1 MKIVYD
7 NGEANINRIPM
18 VYACC
23 DKCENPNRFAIG
35 FINEPLVNTWDEE
48 EHKYC
53 EKCGAFMDWETVNI
67 EIQYKI
73 FLAEHDRQIRADIID
88 ELYTKI
94 DEGVCDICE
103 YQNFD
108 GGCFKTCTFE
118 MENAKRWLLSLKEQ
132 NK

>member
-18 VYACC
+18 AYACC

-35 FINEPLVNTWDEE
+35 FINEPLVNPWDEQ

-53 EKCGAFMDWETVNI
+53 EKCGAFMDWKTVNI
-67 EIQYKI
+67 ESQYEI
-73 FLAEHDRQIRADIID
+73 FLAEHDKQIRAEVIEEVIK
-88 ELYTKI
+88 LLNSI
-94 DEGVCDICE
+94 E
-103 YQNFD
+103 YSTYNDDTRRIEHHIKAQL
-108 GGCFKTCTFE
+108 TE
-118 MENAKRWLLSLKEQ
+118 QLERLKEK